1 MRRGTMR
8 HCFIMGIML
17 ALAACATAGGGV
29 PQPDT
34 ATDRWRELLGCYA
47 MGDARVALDSVRQTR
62 LAAGEEP
69 GIRQARFAPEPAIV
83 GGYWFV
89 TRGGVVWITRHDGLW
104 GTTYELRVH
113 GDSLVGRRHVRTDV
127 PNARGEPVPA
137 AMARLPSCG
146 GIDFAERK

>member
-1 MRRGTMR
+1 
-8 HCFIMGIML
+8 ML
-17 ALAACATAGGGV
+17 VLAGCATAGGGV

-34 ATDRWRELLGCYA
+34 TTARWRELVGCYA

-69 GIRQARFAPEPAIV
+69 GIRQARFAPTPAIV

-89 TRGGVVWITRHDGLW
+89 TREGVVWITRHDGLW
-104 GTTYELRVH
+104 GTTYEMRVR

-127 PNARGEPVPA
+127 PNARDEPVPA
-137 AMARLPSCG
+137 AMARLQSCAG
-146 GIDFAERK
+146 EVFPERR